1 MRILLAA
8 SLLLLCV
15 LGGLVTGGF
24 AYLLPHRLVA
34 ANMQTPGARSQII
47 PTPPL
52 VSILAQ
58 DDFHRPDQTFWG
70 MASDGQ
76 TWGGDANTLEVFSV
90 SNGAGQ
96 ISGRTGTYNAVLG
109 PIGTD
114 MDATASGVV
123 NRFTGS
129 ANLGV
134 VVHWSDPNHWYKA
147 FVDGTRLVLLKR
159 INATSVELASV
170 PFIAA
175 GNQAYS
181 IRLQAVGSML
191 RARAWPSD
199 TLEPVAWLI
208 EAHDTALSSGLAG
221 IRVVLAP
228 TVVMRIFFFQAT
240 RLA

>member
-1 MRILLAA
+1 MRIILPTSFLIMCALAGLVAGGLAA
-8 SLLLLCV
+8 I
-15 LGGLVTGGF
+15 
-24 AYLLPHRLVA
+24 LPHQLMVVA
-34 ANMQTPGARSQII
+34 PMQTPLAARAIA
-47 PTPPL
+47 TPAL
-52 VSILAQ
+52 TLAQ
-58 DDFHRPDQTFWG
+58 DDFHRPDQTLWG

-76 TWGGDANTLEVFSV
+76 TWGGDANTLEVFSA